1 MAFILYHTQG
11 CHLCERAESLIRP
24 LLNPGTELQLVDLLD
39 DADALAAYAEKIPV
53 FVNTQSKDVLCWP
66 FNEQDVMHFI
76 EGSAL

>member
-11 CHLCERAESLIRP
+11 CHLCEQAESLIRP
-24 LLNPGTELQLVDLLD
+24 LLNPGTELQLVDLLE
-39 DADALAAYAEKIPV
+39 DADALAVYAEKIPV

-66 FNEQDVMHFI
+66 FNAQDVMHFI